1 MFNRKNLITLGVL
14 SAIALVLV
22 AFIATNAYRGHRK
35 KVEDQR
41 LAAFVADA
49 TIELRHALFKTP
61 SGASLTKLEDYLQT
75 AKSSPNVALGSA
87 AEHYLLSA
95 REITRR
101 RVDAERF
108 GRQAATSRQALTVH
122 MSRSAGRGPG
132 WIQQATDLKRRV
144 EADHA
149 ELSRSL
155 KALEELL
162 TQFPEAGKRIAPHVA
177 AEALIDMKEIEA
189 ARVRTQE
196 VSKNAASEL
205 ERVRRLTP

>member
-1 MFNRKNLITLGVL
+1 MFNRKNLITLGIL
-14 SAIALVLV
+14 SVIALVLV

-49 TIELRHALFKTP
+49 TVELRHALDKTP
-61 SGASLTKLEDYLQT
+61 SGASLTKLEDYLQS
-75 AKSSPNVALGSA
+75 AKSSPNPALGSA

-101 RVDAERF
+101 RVESERF

-122 MSRSAGRGPG
+122 MSRSASRGPG
-132 WIQQATDLKRRV
+132 WIQQAADLKRRV
-144 EADHA
+144 EADHV
-149 ELSRSL
+149 ELARTL

-177 AEALIDMKEIEA
+177 ADSLIDMKEIEA

-196 VSKNAASEL
+196 ISKNAAAEL
-205 ERVRRLTP
+205 EKVRRLTP

>member
-1 MFNRKNLITLGVL
+1 MFNRKNLITLGIL

-41 LAAFVADA
+41 LAMFVSDA
-49 TIELRHALFKTP
+49 TYELRQALDRTP
-61 SGASLTKLEDYLQT
+61 SGASLTKLEDYLQS
-75 AKSSPNVALGSA
+75 AKTSPNPALGSA
-87 AEHYLLSA
+87 AEHYLLGA

-101 RVDAERF
+101 RVETERY
-108 GRQAATSRQALTVH
+108 GRQAQTSRQALTVH

-132 WIQQATDLKRRV
+132 WIQQAADLKRRV

-149 ELSRSL
+149 ELARSL
-155 KALEELL
+155 KALEEVL
-162 TQFPEAGKRIAPHVA
+162 TQFPEAGKRVAPHVA
-177 AEALIDMKEIEA
+177 AESLIDMKEIEA

-196 VSKNAASEL
+196 ISKNAAAEL
-205 ERVRRLTP
+205 EKVRRLTP